1 MMRVNLRQLPAM
13 LAVLGLVFGPLARP
27 ANAMPGPEI
36 ASATSAATIDAIPTG
51 AMEDMPCCPDE
62 GPVKFD
68 CQKDC
73 PLMALCM
80 TTTMQNISASSACL
94 IQFNASSVIFPA
106 DERNLESL
114 FQSPPAK
121 PPKA

>member
-1 MMRVNLRQLPAM
+1 M
-13 LAVLGLVFGPLARP
+13 LAILGLVFGPLARP

-36 ASATSAATIDAIPTG
+36 ASATSAATTDATG

-62 GPVKFD
+62 GSDKFD

-94 IQFNASSVIFPA
+94 IQFGAASVIFPGN
-106 DERNLESL
+106 ERNLESL

>member
-13 LAVLGLVFGPLARP
+13 LAILGLVFGPLARP
-27 ANAMPGPEI
+27 ANAMLGPEM
-36 ASATSAATIDAIPTG
+36 ASATSAATTDATG
-51 AMEDMPCCPDE
+51 AMGGMPCCPDE

-80 TTTMQNISASSACL
+80 TTTMQNISASYACL